1 MITCR
6 ISLTVI
12 CMQNLAKYP
21 LDSQRCTL
29 RILSYAYDINH
40 LVIKWN
46 TASPIETNE
55 EIRMP
60 DMRLKEILPG
70 LRNSTYATG
79 VWSCATAEFF
89 VNREIMHHIL
99 QSYLPT
105 ALIVVISWFN
115 FWLDVEAVP
124 GRVSLSITTLLTLAT
139 QSSAARI
146 ALPQASYVK
155 AIDVWMGA
163 CMTFVFSAMIEFTV
177 VNFCVR
183 HKPKRSRL
191 IKTGKINI
199 SNRMQQLVAGYKQGT
214 HTFIYKK
221 RMPHCPYSAN
231 ENSEEVKH
239 HLEIRGIRELHHDR
253 ISRVAENRKYA
264 QMIDRRSRIYFPLSF
279 VIFNA
284 IYWIYYLHFAD
295 ND

>member
-1 MITCR
+1 MLRLWIAAYLLNSSFLPTTNCEHRIGDIT
-6 ISLTVI
+6 
-12 CMQNLAKYP
+12 A
-21 LDSQRCTL
+21 
-29 RILSYAYDINH
+29 ILKHKPEYNRNAHPTEGTDAYDINH

-214 HTFIYKK
+214 HTFIYKV
-221 RMPHCPYSAN
+221 C
-231 ENSEEVKH
+231 
-239 HLEIRGIRELHHDR
+239 
-253 ISRVAENRKYA
+253 
-264 QMIDRRSRIYFPLSF
+264 
-279 VIFNA
+279 
-284 IYWIYYLHFAD
+284 
-295 ND
+295 